1 MIIFKALGALLTYP
15 TAELLAALPEI
26 GAVIDAESRLSRK
39 DKAALRELLAQLAA
53 ADALD
58 AQERYV
64 VLFDRGRATSLN
76 LFEHVHGES
85 RERGPAM
92 VDLMQVYA
100 RAGYALAA
108 SELPDYLPV
117 LLEFLSQ
124 RPWAEGKDMLTDCAH
139 IVRRL
144 GEALRDR
151 DSRYDAVP
159 AALLAMIGE
168 PGLAAK
174 APEKKTGAE
183 QAGPEKALD
192 EEWLDAPVIFGSEGA
207 PGCATKQPAVS
218 VIKFVPRQA

>member
-26 GAVIDAESRLSRK
+26 AAVVDADSRLSRK
-39 DKAALRELLAQLAA
+39 DRAALHELLAQLAA

-64 VLFDRGRATSLN
+64 ALFDRGRQPSLN

-85 RERGPAM
+85 RDRGPAM

-108 SELPDYLPV
+108 NELPDYLPV
-117 LLEFLSQ
+117 LLEFLSR
-124 RPWAEGKDMLTDCAH
+124 RPWAEAKDMLTDCAH
-139 IVRRL
+139 ILRRL

-168 PGLAAK
+168 AGLAAK
-174 APEKKTGAE
+174 APENKAGAE
-183 QAGPEKALD
+183 QAGSEKALD
-192 EEWLDAPVIFGSEGA
+192 EEWLDAPVIFGPAGA
-207 PGCATKQPAVS
+207 PGCATNQPAVS